1 MKSILTLLAGMTIAA
16 ALSAQPPGF
25 NPPKTT
31 LKVGDV
37 APDFTLPDTD
47 NKPVKLSDFRGKK
60 TVVLAFFVAAFTG
73 GWTKELNAYQSGIAN
88 FDKNEAQVMAIS
100 TDFTPTLAHWK
111 KELNVTYPVLSDH
124 MRKVSESYGILITAL
139 GVANR
144 ATFVVDKEGKIASIE
159 EGNVAIDPT
168 GADTACSRLA
178 HKNP

>member
-1 MKSILTLLAGMTIAA
+1 L
-16 ALSAQPPGF
+16 
-25 NPPKTT
+25 
-31 LKVGDV
+31 
-37 APDFTLPDTD
+37 
-47 NKPVKLSDFRGKK
+47 
-60 TVVLAFFVAAFTG
+60 
-73 GWTKELNAYQSGIAN
+73 
-88 FDKNEAQVMAIS
+88 AIS

-144 ATFVVDKEGKIASIE
+144 ATFVVDREGKIASIE

-178 HKNP
+178 HKSP